1 MARLADPDGHR
12 PGRPAGYGGHVVN
25 VTAAVAEAADPG
37 TPAVLAA

>member
-1 MARLADPDGHR
+1 MASRVR
-12 PGRPAGYGGHVVN
+12 RHVVN